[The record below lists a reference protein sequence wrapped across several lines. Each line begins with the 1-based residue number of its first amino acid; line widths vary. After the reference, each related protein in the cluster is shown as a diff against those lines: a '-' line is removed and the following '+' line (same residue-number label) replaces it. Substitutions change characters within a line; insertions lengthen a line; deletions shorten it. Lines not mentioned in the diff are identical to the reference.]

1 MIILSLM
8 MAYLSLL
15 KQTAPMIIGTLM
27 PFASLSNLATAGTA
41 SNFSFLHTNMIFGK
55 FIQQVVGGSGP
66 LNSSMFP
73 YSLVGIWP
81 SGVS

>member
-1 MIILSLM
+1 

-41 SNFSFLHTNMIFGK
+41 SIFSFLHISMILGK
-55 FIQQVVGGSGP
+55 FIQQVVGGNGP

-73 YSLVGIWP
+73 YSLAGIWP